1 MLGPNKTLLTGVEIE
16 FHGMKYYSFDLPH
29 LKMWKCTLPV
39 GYKSRQWLVFLTPAP
54 VAGLSQDYMWF
65 PPNLVGGCRSSCL
78 WLSPVARTY
87 SPYSWFTQAAP
98 LPTRLLLPLFSGLNG
113 SSSFRAQLFVTSSK
127 KFSQPRFHPLSTGS
141 YGTSYLSLRA
151 PFFVIL

>member
-65 PPNLVGGCRSSCL
+65 PQIWLGAADPPVSGC
-78 WLSPVARTY
+78 
-87 SPYSWFTQAAP
+87 
-98 LPTRLLLPLFSGLNG
+98 LLLPGRTPLIHG
-113 SSSFRAQLFVTSSK
+113 SHRLPLCLQGSCFLSSAD
-127 KFSQPRFHPLSTGS
+127 
-141 YGTSYLSLRA
+141 
-151 PFFVIL
+151 